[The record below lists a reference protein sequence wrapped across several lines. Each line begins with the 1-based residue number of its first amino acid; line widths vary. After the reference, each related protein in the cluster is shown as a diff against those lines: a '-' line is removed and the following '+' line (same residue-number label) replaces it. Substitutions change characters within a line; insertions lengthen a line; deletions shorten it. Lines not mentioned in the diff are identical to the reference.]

1 MGGTR
6 LRDPASLQDLLNS
19 TKVSLVLGVLP
30 LGSTPDLQN
39 GQMLLDPTHVA
50 QLLQLSHGGV
60 PVVWS
65 VSGPPPL
72 PPPTD
77 QKTPGTTP
85 PPPVLRIGGHELLGP
100 PRPPPTKKQ
109 GHQTL
114 GTPSGVLLFPL
125 PQRHYKWGTLPPLH
139 PKLRSTDPWDP
150 PPRPNFG
157 DPGTP

>member
-1 MGGTR
+1 MPHISDPPFRSPDRLLVGGTR

-85 PPPVLRIGGHELLGP
+85 
-100 PRPPPTKKQ
+100 
-109 GHQTL
+109 
-114 GTPSGVLLFPL
+114 L
-125 PQRHYKWGTLPPLH
+125 PQSSELEDRNC
-139 PKLRSTDPWDP
+139 WDP
-150 PPRPNFG
+150 PPPPRPKSRDTKLLGPLLEFCSSPFPKDTTNG
-157 DPGTP
+157 GPCPAYTQN